1 MGGFSRLD
9 RDDGQQSEM
18 RIFKEKRRTQQNEMA
33 QRVQIAFSNEAA
45 SPIADM
51 LPASTKPGPMTSM
64 AKGHLAQR
72 WKR

>member
-18 RIFKEKRRTQQNEMA
+18 RVFKEKRRTQQNEMA

-45 SPIADM
+45 SPM
-51 LPASTKPGPMTSM
+51 RGHVASIDQARS
-64 AKGHLAQR
+64 R
-72 WKR
+72 